1 MSEGVVGSALET
13 FLLAKAALVG
23 MKVVIPA
30 AESSSA
36 VRFEASV
43 RVVQVV

>member
-1 MSEGVVGSALET
+1 VGSVLET

-23 MKVVIPA
+23 MKRVMLA

-36 VRFEASV
+36 VSFEESV